1 MVARGGRQ
9 KAGRGARGEATF
21 RVMASWA
28 ERYEAGQERY
38 VWAELVALGPEVFE
52 PRHRPDAEKVADL
65 TMARA
70 AGNVATLVVRLTL
83 MGYRF
88 GARFHHNR
96 KRRTIED
103 LGLRDSL
110 AAAGRDVSWVDA
122 GAVVEEVMG
131 WVPPSLRV
139 EPEIDHAERLLGP
152 LPLTIPALMR
162 WVDAVDLTGSF
173 PSWNPSAFDFDE
185 GDEGIAFGRYS
196 GALHLSG
203 IATIN
208 ENFQPSKEMLIP
220 GAVLPA
226 RSFALPLGP
235 DHRLSA
241 NREGDYHH
249 ILVPDAVADP
259 ILLGVDHRPDIRLVE
274 YLRTCFEWG
283 GFPGFALADEVPPEI
298 AVLRRGLRPI

>member
-1 MVARGGRQ
+1 MVYLSAM
-9 KAGRGARGEATF
+9 
-21 RVMASWA
+21 VSWA
-28 ERYEAGQERY
+28 ERYEAGEERV
-38 VWAELVALGPEVFE
+38 VWDELVALGPEVLE
-52 PRHRPDAEKVADL
+52 PHHRADAEHVADL
-65 TMARA
+65 TMQRA
-70 AGNVATLVVRLTL
+70 AANVATLVVRLTV

-88 GARFHHNR
+88 GARYHHNR
-96 KRRTIED
+96 RRRTIED

-110 AAAGRDVSWVDA
+110 EAAGRDVGWVDA
-122 GAVVEEVMG
+122 GDVVEQVMG
-131 WVPPSLRV
+131 WVAPTFAV
-139 EPEIDHAERLLGP
+139 EPEIDHAEHLLGP

-185 GDEGIAFGRYS
+185 GDNGIPFGVYS
-196 GALHLSG
+196 GALHLNG

-208 ENFQPSKEMLIP
+208 ENFQPSPAMLVP

-259 ILLGVDHRPDIRLVE
+259 LLLGVDRRPDIRLVE
-274 YLRTCFEWG
+274 YLRTCFDWG
-283 GFPGFALADEVPPEI
+283 GFPGFELADEVPPEI
-298 AVLRRGLRPI
+298 AVLRRGLLPI